1 MKKTKGEKIFDV
13 FNIVAMFLVAV
24 IMLYPY
30 LNQVAI
36 SFNDGMDAMR
46 GGITVFPRKFTLA
59 NYEAVLC
66 NDGFLMAVI
75 VTVSR
80 VVIHTVLALVVTFAA
95 AYALSRRGLRW
106 KKAITYYFLLPGYFS
121 AGIIPSFILFRTLG
135 LIDNYLIYILPGMFN
150 FYNMVVLRGF
160 LQELPVSIEESAMV
174 DGANEIYIMF
184 KMIIPMSMPAVATIT
199 LWLAVGAWNDW
210 MTTLVYTTDP
220 DLQTLQ
226 FFLMQMIKQSERAAQ
241 MALELSMGA
250 SEEDISMPTTA
261 AVQAAT
267 LVATSLPIV
276 LLYPFLQKYFIKGIN
291 LGAVK
296 E

>member
-1 MKKTKGEKIFDV
+1 MKKTKGEQI
-13 FNIVAMFLVAV
+13 FNIFNLILMFLVALV
-24 IMLYPY
+24 MLYPY
-30 LNQVAI
+30 LNQVAV
-36 SFNDGMDAMR
+36 SFNEGMDSMR
-46 GGITVFPRKFTLA
+46 GGITIFPRKFTLA
-59 NYEAVLC
+59 NYEAVLA
-66 NDGFLMAVI
+66 NDGFLQAVI
-75 VTVSR
+75 ITVSK
-80 VVIHTVLALVVTFAA
+80 VVLHTIIALVVTFAC

-106 KKAITYYFLLPGYFS
+106 KKAITYYFILPGYFS
-121 AGIIPSFILFRTLG
+121 AGIIPVFILYRTLG
-135 LIDNYLIYILPGMFN
+135 LIDNYLVYIIPGMFS

-184 KMIIPMSMPAVATIT
+184 KMIIPMSLPAVATIT
-199 LWLAVGAWNDW
+199 LWLAVGGWNDW

-241 MALELSMGA
+241 MALEMSMGA
-250 SEEDISMPTTA
+250 AEDQLNMPTTA